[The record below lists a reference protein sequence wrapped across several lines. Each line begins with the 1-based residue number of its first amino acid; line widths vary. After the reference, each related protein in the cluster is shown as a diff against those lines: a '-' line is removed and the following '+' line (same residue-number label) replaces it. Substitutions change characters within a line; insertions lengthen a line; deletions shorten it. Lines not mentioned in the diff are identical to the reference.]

1 MSSLYCEEHEEE
13 MANFYDSLSENDRR
27 RYAAVEA
34 KKIGHGGTT
43 YICSLF
49 GCDDK
54 TVKKGML
61 DLHVDEALQ
70 QASVRAP
77 GGGRKRALYH
87 FG

>member
-1 MSSLYCEEHEEE
+1 MCSHYCGDHEEE
-13 MANFYDSLSENDRR
+13 MANFYNSLSDKGRR

-54 TVKKGML
+54 TL
-61 DLHVDEALQ
+61 
-70 QASVRAP
+70 
-77 GGGRKRALYH
+77 KRHA
-87 FG
+87 GSS